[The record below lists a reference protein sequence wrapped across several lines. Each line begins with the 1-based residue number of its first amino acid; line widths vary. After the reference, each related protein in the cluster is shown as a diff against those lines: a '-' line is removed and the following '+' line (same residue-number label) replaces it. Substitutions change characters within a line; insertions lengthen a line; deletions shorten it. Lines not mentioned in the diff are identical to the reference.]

1 LTGVQHNNK
10 YSDLDKRIKDELD
23 IDIQNDEENNYNNN
37 MELGI
42 INAYE
47 EALVR
52 SPRHKK
58 KYFEETSSNKS
69 NSPSKVDFIKE
80 NADNIG
86 KNQPKNYRERLTE
99 AQLNRLIQLETDIDE
114 SFLADEGMC
123 SYLLAISNKPEKE
136 KLE

>member
-1 LTGVQHNNK
+1 
-10 YSDLDKRIKDELD
+10 
-23 IDIQNDEENNYNNN
+23 

-58 KYFEETSSNKS
+58 NYFDEASSNKS
-69 NSPSKVDFIKE
+69 SSPSKVDFIKE
-80 NADNIG
+80 NAEKIG
-86 KNQPKNYRERLTE
+86 SNQPRNFRERLTE
-99 AQLNRLIQLETDIDE
+99 AQQTRLMQLETDIDE
-114 SFLADEGMC
+114 SFLADEGVC
-123 SYLLAISNKPEKE
+123 NYLLAIANKPEKE